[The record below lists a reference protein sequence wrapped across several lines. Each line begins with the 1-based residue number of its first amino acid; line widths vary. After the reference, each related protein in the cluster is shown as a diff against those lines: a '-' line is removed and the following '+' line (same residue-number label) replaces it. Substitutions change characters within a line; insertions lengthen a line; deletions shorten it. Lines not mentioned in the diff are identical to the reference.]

1 MISAEMVVNISTPP
15 VEPSLPAKLGEA
27 AGRQVLLNRILEPSQ
42 FEKVSMK
49 KKKGKRIKVGGRRG
63 WA

>member
-15 VEPSLPAKLGEA
+15 VEPSLRAVQC
-27 AGRQVLLNRILEPSQ
+27 RRSWLLNRILEPSQ